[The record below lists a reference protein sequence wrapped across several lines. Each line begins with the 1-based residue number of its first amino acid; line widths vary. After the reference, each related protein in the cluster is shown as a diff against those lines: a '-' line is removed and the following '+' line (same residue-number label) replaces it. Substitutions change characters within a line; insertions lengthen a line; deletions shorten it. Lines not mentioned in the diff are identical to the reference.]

1 MRKTVIIIGFTQLLG
16 LLFARIRQ
24 PRVIAEVIVRA
35 CSAPPCPRTH
45 APQGGVLLGP
55 TVMGRIPNF
64 SNTVFPASSL
74 PVLTLTA
81 NVGLV
86 FFLFIVGLEVD
97 FRLIRRNVKSSTSIS
112 IAGLVVPLG
121 MGAALAI
128 PLYNQFVES
137 EHVNKGYFVL
147 FVAVAVGITVSV
159 PALCVAVRLLMQ
171 ARQAFPVLC
180 RILTETKLLDTTVGV
195 VVLAAGVSLDIVPQG
210 IRSDNTCR
218 SETTWSAGSSSH
230 LPSRSATRARDLSHF
245 MCCSPA
251 SPISSS

>member
-1 MRKTVIIIGFTQLLG
+1 
-16 LLFARIRQ
+16 
-24 PRVIAEVIVRA
+24 
-35 CSAPPCPRTH
+35 
-45 APQGGVLLGP
+45 
-55 TVMGRIPNF
+55 MGRIPNF

-97 FRLIRRNVKSSTSIS
+97 FRLIRRNVKSSASIS

-147 FVAVAVGITVSV
+147 FVAVAVGITVSIF
-159 PALCVAVRLLMQ
+159 ASHTSVRSLIQTL
-171 ARQAFPVLC
+171 QAFPVLC

-195 VVLAAGVSLDIVPQG
+195 VVLAAGVSLHNMPRTEQ
-210 IRSDNTCR
+210 T
-218 SETTWSAGSSSH
+218 
-230 LPSRSATRARDLSHF
+230 
-245 MCCSPA
+245 
-251 SPISSS
+251 